1 MRDPLIIESLR
12 RKYQALGP
20 TMDESLRRHWAAA
33 EALELPRGGL
43 SAVAEAT
50 GLSMTTI
57 RRGVRELHAPP
68 GGPVGSPSRRR
79 IRHPGGGRKTLA
91 AHDPTLLSDLE
102 RLVDPVTRGD
112 PQSPLRWTCKS
123 TRNLADALNR
133 QGHRVSPGT
142 VASMLKGCKYSL
154 QANRKTREGSSHADR
169 NQQFEHINDRVY
181 QFLTRGEPVVSMDTK
196 KKELLGDFKNA
207 GREFQPEGYPE
218 ETGCH
223 DFEDKT
229 LGKAVP
235 YGLYDMTSDR
245 GWVRVGIDHDTAEFA
260 VAALRGWWQEMGQP
274 VYPKAKEL
282 LLTVDAGGSNGNRNR
297 LWKLSLQRL
306 ADEIGLRISVCHFP
320 PGTSKW
326 NKIEHQMSNRTTQNW
341 RGRPLRSLEVIV
353 NLIGATKTRSGSRI
367 QVAVD
372 KNAYRLG
379 IKVSDEEFARIR
391 IEPEEFHGEWNYTIL
406 PRQSGI

>member
-1 MRDPLIIESLR
+1 MRDPLIVESLR

-20 TMDESLRRHWAAA
+20 TMDECLRRHWAAA
-33 EALELPRGGL
+33 EALELQWGGL

-50 GLSMTTI
+50 GLSLTTI

-68 GGPVGSPSRRR
+68 EVPVSPSSRRR

-91 AHDPTLLSDLE
+91 ALDPTLLSHLE
-102 RLVDPVTRGD
+102 MLVDPVTRGD
-112 PQSPLRWTCKS
+112 PESPLRWTCKS
-123 TRNLADALNR
+123 TRNLADALNL
-133 QGHRVSPGT
+133 QGHRISPGA
-142 VASMLKGCKYSL
+142 VASMLKDCKYSL
-154 QANRKTREGSSHADR
+154 QANRKTREGLSHPDR

-181 QFLTRGEPVVSMDTK
+181 QFLTRGQPVVSMDTK
-196 KKELLGDFKNA
+196 KKELIGDFKNC
-207 GREFQPEGYPE
+207 GREYQPEGCPE

-223 DFEDKT
+223 DFEDKI
-229 LGKAVP
+229 LGKAIP
-235 YGLYDMTSDR
+235 YGLYDMTSDG
-245 GWVRVGIDHDTAEFA
+245 GWVRIGIDHDTAEFA
-260 VAALRGWWQEMGQP
+260 VAALRGWWQKMGQQ

-282 LLTVDAGGSNGNRNR
+282 LITVDGGGSNGRRNR

-326 NKIEHQMSNRTTQNW
+326 NKIEHQMFNRITENW

-353 NLIGATKTRSGSRI
+353 NLIGGTKTRSGSRI
-367 QVAVD
+367 QVEVD
-372 KNAYRLG
+372 RNSYKLG
-379 IKVSDEEFARIR
+379 IKVSDKEFARIR

-406 PRQSGI
+406 PRQS